1 MQTGRIRQCI
11 MYRMA
16 QRCVDIMNV
25 KNVENKICGATDIAL
40 TELGH
45 KQAVETGKKIL
56 EQGIKADEI
65 LYSPLIRAKDTA
77 LHIAEI
83 TGIPAREEA
92 RLKEQN
98 FGKYE
103 STPRDGAEFREAKKQ
118 FVNCYE
124 GGESMLHLAQRIYNL
139 LDEVAASDKT
149 YILVAHNGIA
159 RVVQSYFYEM
169 TNEEYAAFG
178 VSPEWRTFM
187 LGKRK
192 GKQRR
197 EYVRD
202 YVLYDLETTGI
213 SSLYDEVIEISAVKV
228 RNGKI
233 VDEFSELVNP
243 GRPIPYAASSVNNI
257 SDKMVENARS
267 FEKVLPEFLAFAGDD
282 VLAGHNIAGFD
293 MKFLYRDCEKYFGQT
308 LTNDYI
314 DTLAIAKLCF
324 PEWKHRKLSDLA
336 EHYGISTKGAHRA
349 LADCRMNQQVFELM
363 AKESGGTSAKQT
375 EEKICPRCGLALKKR
390 NGRFG
395 GFWGCTGFPDCRYT
409 ENV

>member
-1 MQTGRIRQCI
+1 MENKMGQVYFVRHGQTIW
-11 MYRMA
+11 
-16 QRCVDIMNV
+16 
-25 KNVENKICGATDIAL
+25 NVENKICGATDIAL

-83 TGIPAREEA
+83 TRIPAREEA

-139 LDEVAASDKT
+139 LDEVAVSDKT

-178 VSPEWRTFM
+178 VANCAV
-187 LGKRK
+187 
-192 GKQRR
+192 
-197 EYVRD
+197 VR
-202 YVLYDLETTGI
+202 Y
-213 SSLYDEVIEISAVKV
+213 
-228 RNGKI
+228 
-233 VDEFSELVNP
+233 EF
-243 GRPIPYAASSVNNI
+243 
-257 SDKMVENARS
+257 
-267 FEKVLPEFLAFAGDD
+267 
-282 VLAGHNIAGFD
+282 
-293 MKFLYRDCEKYFGQT
+293 
-308 LTNDYI
+308 
-314 DTLAIAKLCF
+314 
-324 PEWKHRKLSDLA
+324 
-336 EHYGISTKGAHRA
+336 
-349 LADCRMNQQVFELM
+349 
-363 AKESGGTSAKQT
+363 
-375 EEKICPRCGLALKKR
+375 
-390 NGRFG
+390 
-395 GFWGCTGFPDCRYT
+395 
-409 ENV
+409 